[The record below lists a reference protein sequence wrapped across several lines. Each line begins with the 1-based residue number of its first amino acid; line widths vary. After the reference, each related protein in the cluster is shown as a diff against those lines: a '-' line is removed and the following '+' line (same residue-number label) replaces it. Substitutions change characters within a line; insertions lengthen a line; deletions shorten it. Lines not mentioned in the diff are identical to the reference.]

1 MYLNSGSFFCYFTR
15 MNALLFCDLKT
26 KWNKREKEMCLG
38 WPESKWSCGWLP
50 CFSTVLVNSSG
61 NEARERQTKYWKMAA
76 RLSDKV
82 SSADVN
88 SLFTLI
94 VFPKKKNKGSPWYFV
109 FLCLLL
115 KLIRKIWANYP
126 EEAAEEEGTRQL
138 LSENVN
144 EWSLGSDTKRTSCPF
159 VNVSISRVVF
169 KGWMKP

>member
-38 WPESKWSCGWLP
+38 WPESKWSCDWLP

-61 NEARERQTKYWKMAA
+61 NEARESKHQARERQTKYWKMAA

-94 VFPKKKNKGSPWYFV
+94 VFPKEKKKQREPLIFCFPLSSFKANQKNMSKLPRGSCRGGRHPTAPEWEREWMV
-109 FLCLLL
+109 SG
-115 KLIRKIWANYP
+115 IRHQEDIMSFR
-126 EEAAEEEGTRQL
+126 ERL
-138 LSENVN
+138 H
-144 EWSLGSDTKRTSCPF
+144 F
-159 VNVSISRVVF
+159 
-169 KGWMKP
+169 